1 MVFYFGRHLH
11 RKDWF
16 EKSIFAWG
24 WWTGTM
30 AMGIALLR
38 IVDPKMMSKALDDYA
53 LAYLPCAPV
62 EILLITIVPIMFTA
76 GQGAW
81 LMLICLAISAV
92 LLFLASRLKWWIPT
106 KDLQPG
112 RGQQTVSNE

>member
-1 MVFYFGRHLH
+1 
-11 RKDWF
+11 
-16 EKSIFAWG
+16 
-24 WWTGTM
+24 
-30 AMGIALLR
+30 MGIALLR

-76 GQGAW
+76 GQGIW
-81 LMLICLAISAV
+81 LMLICLAISV
-92 LLFLASRLKWWIPT
+92 MLLFLASRLKWWIPT

-112 RGQQTVSNE
+112 RGKQTVSNE